1 MLFNKRVTPRR
12 GYVLLA
18 QALEDE
24 RTPGGVILTP
34 QGRHVSPEDVEA
46 ASPHR
51 IAIVLALGPEPM
63 ADSGAVFPTDGLKA
77 GDHVVYRMGFGGL
90 PILIDGE
97 PLILAPYGSIVGIV
111 EQLSGE
117 EIAQAKIEREARQGK
132 TPLALVAPND
142 EDGDD

>member
-1 MLFNKRVTPRR
+1 MLFHKRVIPRR

-63 ADSGAVFPTDGLKA
+63 SDSGACFPTDGLKA

-90 PILIDGE
+90 PVMIDGE

-111 EQLSGE
+111 EQLTDE
-117 EIAQAKIEREARQGK
+117 EIVQAQLEREARQGK
-132 TPLALVAPND
+132 TRLVAVPANGED
-142 EDGDD
+142 EDD